1 MAIKKFK
8 SVGGFAVG
16 EEGQSFDVIDSNA
29 NVTANT
35 LTVNGDAILAGNLS
49 VNGTLEYINTTV
61 TYITDPIVEQGGGAN
76 GAALLTD
83 DSKDRG
89 QLYHYFDPIS
99 NVAVD
104 AFAGWQHGNSEFIF
118 SSNANVTDNVVTIND
133 LGNIRVGNAELGNLA
148 NANFF
153 QGDGGLLS
161 NITAT
166 GGTATTVNS
175 PVADTHI
182 TGGANAQF
190 LQTDGNGN
198 LSFANVHATV
208 SSNITNVVAGSAI
221 GVSIDY
227 TDLAN
232 YPAGKFVIYQLGPVS
247 LTMTDIWKESGSAT
261 KDACSNYVATP
272 NVVNT
277 QNVNVTFSLA
287 NANFSIQSTDHINIG
302 SSNVTGAN
310 LLALNITGNSGTY
323 TIPSTYLVANT
334 EANGLSTVTA
344 AVTASLTTDRG
355 VYSSTGTTLTATAPV
370 PYSVNSITGSFPT
383 SSVAYWNLNQT
394 FNWSV
399 SVTGTTSAGNLT
411 YSGGSIS
418 TTSLSSSGG
427 ISGTSGSIDSTSSYT
442 ITTSDYYGAG
452 LHGYGNRT
460 IPSTVNGTVSAA
472 TKYYPL
478 FWKITSS
485 STIPTFTTSDTH
497 NSNTYATGQGATTS
511 TTRTDFLWLAIPN
524 YPSNG
529 SGLASHTFKH
539 VFGGFDIV
547 DDPTGHTG
555 TQTITANGQ
564 SYNYSIYGF
573 TGFTTAS
580 FILTTS

>member
-8 SVGGFAVG
+8 SVAGFAVG
-16 EEGQSFDVIDSNA
+16 EDGSSFDVIDSNA

-35 LTVNGDAILAGNLS
+35 LTVNGDATFAGNLS
-49 VNGTLEYINTTV
+49 VNGTLDYINTTV

-76 GAALLTD
+76 GAALLAD

-89 QLYHYFDPIS
+89 QLYHYFDPIA

-104 AFAGWQHGNSEFIF
+104 AFAGWQHGNHEFTF
-118 SSNANVTDNVVTIND
+118 ASNANVTDNVVTVND

-148 NANFF
+148 NAAYF

-175 PVADTHI
+175 PVANTHI

-247 LTMTDIWKESGSAT
+247 LTMTDVWKEAGSAT
-261 KDACSNYVATP
+261 KDAYSNYVASP

-460 IPSTVNGTVSAA
+460 IPSAVNGTVSAA

-511 TTRTDFLWLAIPN
+511 TTKTDYLWLAIPN

>member
-8 SVGGFAVG
+8 SVAGFAVG
-16 EEGQSFDVIDSNA
+16 EDGSSFDVIDSNA

-35 LTVNGDAILAGNLS
+35 LTVNGDATFAGNLS
-49 VNGTLEYINTTV
+49 VNGTLDYINTTV

-76 GAALLTD
+76 GAALLAD

-89 QLYHYFDPIS
+89 QLYHYFDPIA

-104 AFAGWQHGNSEFIF
+104 AFAGWQHGNHEFTF
-118 SSNANVTDNVVTIND
+118 ASNANVTDNVVTVND

-175 PVADTHI
+175 PVANTHI

-247 LTMTDIWKESGSAT
+247 LTMTDVWKEAGSAT
-261 KDACSNYVATP
+261 KDAYSNYVASP

-460 IPSTVNGTVSAA
+460 IPSAVNGTVSAA

-511 TTRTDFLWLAIPN
+511 TTKTDYLWLAIPN

>member
-8 SVGGFAVG
+8 SVAGFAVG
-16 EEGQSFDVIDSNA
+16 EDGSSFDVIDSNA

-35 LTVNGDAILAGNLS
+35 LTVNGDATFAGNLS
-49 VNGTLEYINTTV
+49 VNGTLDYINTTV

-76 GAALLTD
+76 GAALLAD

-89 QLYHYFDPIS
+89 QLYHYFDPIA

-104 AFAGWQHGNSEFIF
+104 AFAGWQHGNHEFTF
-118 SSNANVTDNVVTIND
+118 ASNANVTDNVVTVND

-227 TDLAN
+227 TDLEN

-247 LTMTDIWKESGSAT
+247 LTMTDVWKEAGSAT
-261 KDACSNYVATP
+261 KDAYSNYVASP

-383 SSVAYWNLNQT
+383 NSVAYWNLNQT

-418 TTSLSSSGG
+418 TTSLSRSGG
-427 ISGTSGSIDSTSSYT
+427 SSGTSGSIDSTSSYT

-460 IPSTVNGTVSAA
+460 IPSAVNGTVSAA

-478 FWKITSS
+478 FWKITTN

-511 TTRTDFLWLAIPN
+511 TTKTDYLWLAIPN

>member
-8 SVGGFAVG
+8 SVAGFAVG
-16 EEGQSFDVIDSNA
+16 EDGSSFDVIDSNA

-35 LTVNGDAILAGNLS
+35 LTVNGDATIAGNLS
-49 VNGTLEYINTTV
+49 VNGTLDYINTTV

-76 GAALLTD
+76 GAALLAD
-83 DSKDRG
+83 DTKDRG
-89 QLYHYFDPIS
+89 QLLHYFDPIA

-104 AFAGWQHGNSEFIF
+104 AFAGWIHGNSEFTF
-118 SSNANVTDNVVTIND
+118 ASNANVVDNSITINN
-133 LGNIRVGNAELGNLA
+133 LANIRVGNAELGNLA
-148 NANFF
+148 NAGYFK
-153 QGDGGLLS
+153 GDGGLLS

-166 GGTATTVNS
+166 SGTATTINS
-175 PVADTHI
+175 PVANTHI

-198 LSFANVHATV
+198 LSFANVHANV

-247 LTMTDIWKESGSAT
+247 LTMTDIWKEAGSAT
-261 KDACSNYVATP
+261 KDAYSNYVASP

-287 NANFSIQSTDHINIG
+287 NANFAVTSTDSIVIG
-302 SSNVTGAN
+302 TSTVTGAN

-323 TIPSTYLVANT
+323 TIPSTYLRANT
-334 EANGLSTVTA
+334 EANGLNTVTS
-344 AVTASLTTDRG
+344 AVSANLTTDRG
-355 VYSSTGTTLTATAPV
+355 VYTSTGTTLVATAPV
-370 PYSVNSITGSFPT
+370 AYTVNSITGSFANT
-383 SSVAYWNLNQT
+383 SVAYWNLNQT

-399 SVTGTTSAGNLT
+399 NVTGTTSAGNLT
-411 YSGGSIS
+411 FSGGSVS

-427 ISGTSGSIDSTSSYT
+427 ISGTSSSVDSTSTYT

-460 IPSTVNGTVSAA
+460 IPSTVNGTVSAS

-478 FWKITSS
+478 FWKITAN
-485 STIPTFTTSDTH
+485 STIPTFTTSDSH

-511 TTRTDFLWLAIPN
+511 TTSTNYLWLAIPN